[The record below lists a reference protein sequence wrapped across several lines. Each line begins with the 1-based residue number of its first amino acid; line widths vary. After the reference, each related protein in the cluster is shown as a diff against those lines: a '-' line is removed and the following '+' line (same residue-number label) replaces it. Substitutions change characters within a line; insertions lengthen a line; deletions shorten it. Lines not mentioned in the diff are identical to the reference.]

1 MTDLRTRF
9 RGSHL
14 SRHFCGILFT
24 PFHQDFWRGAFCF
37 AIYIY
42 IYIPIISAAHL
53 VYHDVLAEILSAE
66 SWSARLWAIK
76 WCWVGQWAWRCL
88 NIANMCLLLVA
99 NVTRSQQPHP
109 SYRKRKSQTIISQ
122 DFLVSV
128 GLAKWGLTRLGS
140 PSICVFSG
148 SNLALSLQC

>member
-1 MTDLRTRF
+1 MWNPWP
-9 RGSHL
+9 SHSL
-14 SRHFCGILFT
+14 SRKQSKSPLLRESFHTLSSRFLTWRILLC
-24 PFHQDFWRGAFCF
+24 Q
-37 AIYIY
+37 
-42 IYIPIISAAHL
+42 YIPIISAAHL
-53 VYHDVLAEILSAE
+53 VYHDVLAELLSTE

-140 PSICVFSG
+140 PQFACFREAI
-148 SNLALSLQC
+148 